1 MKFCFCLLHFS
12 PDVHKDPYQ
21 VWLHRCSVVLNFV
34 LIAANTLHKSTT
46 EFFSYFLQYLPISI
60 KLSTSHLHMTEP
72 NLCPSKKSAAY
83 ATYRC
88 TVVH

>member
-34 LIAANTLHKSTT
+34 LIAANTLHKSTN
-46 EFFSYFLQYLPISI
+46 EFFVVYSTLSPYFY
-60 KLSTSHLHMTEP
+60 KVKCVTST
-72 NLCPSKKSAAY
+72 Y
-83 ATYRC
+83 D
-88 TVVH
+88 